1 MKILFKILLGIG
13 IIIILLLVVA
23 LFVKNEYTIQR
34 EIVINRPKNEVFDYI
49 KYVKNQDHYSK
60 WVMADPA
67 MKKTFAGTD
76 GTVGFRYAWDSKDKN
91 VGKGEQEITNI
102 TEGEKL
108 NIEVR
113 FIRPF
118 EGVGIAEMTTIPVG
132 SEQTKVTWGMT
143 GVSKYPMNITN
154 LFIDGILGKDLEI
167 SLNNLKNVLER

>member
-1 MKILFKILLGIG
+1 MKIILTVLAILAG
-13 IIIILLLVVA
+13 IIVLLLIVA
-23 LFVKNEYTIQR
+23 LFVKKEYKVKR
-34 EIVINRPKNEVFDYI
+34 EITISKPKAGVFDYI
-49 KYVKNQDHYSK
+49 KLLKNQDHYSK

-102 TEGEKL
+102 AEGEKL